1 MSYLGLRLETQQML
15 ISAVATDSPFNNLDT
30 QWQF

>member
-15 ISAVATDSPFNNLDT
+15 ISAVATDSLFNN
-30 QWQF
+30 QWRF